1 MEIRTLFN
9 RKKMKMEKRQSKA
22 RKTRRE
28 IAWLRNKE
36 KESNSSRW
44 KLDIPHILRAMALNY

>member
-1 MEIRTLFN
+1 MENKTMEIRTLFN

-28 IAWLRNKE
+28 IA
-36 KESNSSRW
+36 
-44 KLDIPHILRAMALNY
+44 